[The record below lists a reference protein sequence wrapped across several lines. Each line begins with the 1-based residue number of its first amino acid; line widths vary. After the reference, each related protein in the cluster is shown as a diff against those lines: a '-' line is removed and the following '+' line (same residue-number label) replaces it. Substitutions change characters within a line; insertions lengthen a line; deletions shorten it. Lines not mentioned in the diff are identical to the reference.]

1 MAQNVTLSPSP
12 KMQFF
17 TAAGVPLVGG
27 KLFTYASGTTVPLAT
42 YTDSTGNFAN
52 ANPVILDSRGEANVW
67 FGPSKYT
74 LVLKDS
80 LDNLIWTAD
89 GVNTTQGI
97 QNPATVASA
106 GQTVFTVPT
115 YGLGGYLLVIVD
127 GLIKEFNTD
136 YTETNTTTITFA
148 SGLTAGQRVITRML

>member
-1 MAQNVTLSPSP
+1 MIATLSPSP

-42 YTDSTGNFAN
+42 YTSSAATTAN
-52 ANPVILDSRGEANVW
+52 TNPVILDSRGEANVW
-67 FGPSKYT
+67 FGPSRYT
-74 LVLKDS
+74 LLLKDS

-89 GVNTTQGI
+89 GVNSVLGV
-97 QNPATVASA
+97 QNPTIIASS
-106 GQTVFTVPT
+106 GQTVFTVPE
-115 YGLGGYLLVIVD
+115 YGLGGYLMVIVN
-127 GLIKEFNTD
+127 GLVKEFNYD

-148 SGLTAGQRVITRML
+148 TGLTAGQRVVTRML

>member
-1 MAQNVTLSPSP
+1 MIATLSPSP

-17 TAAGVPLVGG
+17 TAAGIPLVGG

-42 YTDSTGNFAN
+42 YTDSTANFAN

-67 FGPSKYT
+67 FGPSRYT

-89 GVNTTQGI
+89 GINSMVGA
-97 QNPATVASA
+97 QNPVTVATA
-106 GQTVFTVPT
+106 GQTLFTVPE
-115 YGLGGYLLVIVD
+115 YGLGGYLMVFVD
-127 GLIKEFNTD
+127 GLLKEFNTD
-136 YTETNTTTITFA
+136 YTETTTTSITFA
-148 SGLTAGQRVITRML
+148 AGLTVGQRVITRMI

>member
-1 MAQNVTLSPSP
+1 MIATLSPSP

-42 YTDSTGNFAN
+42 YTDSTANFAN

-67 FGPSKYT
+67 FGPSRYT
-74 LVLKDS
+74 LLLKDS
-80 LDNLIWTAD
+80 LDNLIWTAA
-89 GVNTTQGI
+89 GVNSSPSAQTNTI
-97 QNPATVASA
+97 IAAAS
-106 GQTVFTVPT
+106 QTVFTVPE
-115 YGLGGYLLVIVD
+115 YGLGGYLMVIVD
-127 GLIKEFNTD
+127 GLVKEFNYD

-148 SGLTAGQRVITRML
+148 TGLTAGQRLVTRML

>member
-1 MAQNVTLSPSP
+1 
-12 KMQFF
+12 MQFF
-17 TAAGVPLVGG
+17 TAAGIPLVGG
-27 KLFTYASGTTVPLAT
+27 KLFTYASGTTVPLTT

-52 ANPVILDSRGEANVW
+52 ANPVILDSRGEASVW
-67 FGPSKYT
+67 FGPSRYT

-89 GVNTTQGI
+89 GVNTVQGV
-97 QNPATVASA
+97 QNTAIVATA

-115 YGLGGYLLVIVD
+115 YGLGGYLMVIVD
-127 GLIKEFNTD
+127 GLVKEFNYD

-148 SGLTAGQRVITRML
+148 TGLTAGQRVVTRMT

>member
-1 MAQNVTLSPSP
+1 MIATLSPSP

-42 YTDSTGNFAN
+42 YTDSTGNTTN

-67 FGPSKYT
+67 LGPSRYT
-74 LVLKDS
+74 WVLKDS
-80 LDNLIWTAD
+80 LDNLIWTAA
-89 GVNTTQGI
+89 GI
-97 QNPATVASA
+97 NSSPSAQSVPIIASA
-106 GQTVFTVPT
+106 SQTVFTVQE
-115 YGLGGYLLVIVD
+115 YGLGGYLMVIVD
-127 GLIKEFNTD
+127 GLVKEFNYD

-148 SGLTAGQRVITRML
+148 TGLTAGQRVVTRML

>member
-1 MAQNVTLSPSP
+1 MIATLSPSP

-42 YTDSTGNFAN
+42 YTSSAATTAN
-52 ANPVILDSRGEANVW
+52 TNPVILDSRGEANVW
-67 FGPSKYT
+67 FGPSRYT
-74 LVLKDS
+74 LLLKDS

-89 GVNTTQGI
+89 GVNSVLGV
-97 QNPATVASA
+97 QNPTIVATA
-106 GQTVFTVPT
+106 GQTVFTVPE
-115 YGLGGYLLVIVD
+115 YGLGGYLMVIVN
-127 GLIKEFNTD
+127 GLVKEFNYD

-148 SGLTAGQRVITRML
+148 TGLTAGQRVVTRML